1 MKYKVIV
8 SDRAN
13 ELPGMHIRFLA
24 QVNKQAVTKLKNRL
38 VAEMRSLQDMPHRY
52 PFFNENYIPANKY
65 HKLYVENWY
74 LTTVPNQGRYGLCG
88 LDRRLSS
95 GLPVAPEIS
104 LNNISFHHLI

>member
-8 SDRAN
+8 SDRAK
-13 ELPGMHIRFLA
+13 EMLGMHIRFLA
-24 QVNKQAVTKLKNRL
+24 QVNKQAATRLKNRL

-74 LTTVPNQGRYGLCG
+74 LILYQIKDDTVYVDWIVDCRQDYQWL
-88 LDRRLSS
+88 LK
-95 GLPVAPEIS
+95 
-104 LNNISFHHLI
+104 